1 MNKKAIFY
9 AFFIVFAWYFN
20 DFLYIL
26 IFFYLNF
33 IFKIFFLNYFF
44 NLFLINF
51 EFIIAKISHS
61 CFKFSSLNIKKLAKI
76 FMWIFSF

>member
-26 IFFYLNF
+26 IFFCLNF
-33 IFKIFFLNYFF
+33 NFKYNFLKLFF
-44 NLFLINF
+44 NFFLINF
-51 EFIIAKISHS
+51 EFILVKISHS
-61 CFKFSSLNIKKLAKI
+61 YLN
-76 FMWIFSF
+76 FQV